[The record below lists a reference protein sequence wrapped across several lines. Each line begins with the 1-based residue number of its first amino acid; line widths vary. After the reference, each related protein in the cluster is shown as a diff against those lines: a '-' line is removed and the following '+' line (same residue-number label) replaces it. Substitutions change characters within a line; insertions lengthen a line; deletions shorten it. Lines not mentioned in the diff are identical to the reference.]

1 MSGESRAR
9 ATGLVAF
16 ATEYGSPD
24 LRLEWYLVVLP
35 AVVANDLES
44 FWSLA
49 TFGRFSRATLGAA
62 LGGHHVALVKD
73 LLFFFGEKEGLFA
86 LNARGF
92 DVRHNFS
99 PYSANLRV
107 IAAHSN
113 TKRDMQVTVIHVS
126 IGQRDFWR
134 FRQASPG
141 YNRLRDTIPLVPRT
155 HRPPTALPSPS
166 ST

>member
-1 MSGESRAR
+1 
-9 ATGLVAF
+9 VAF

-35 AVVANDLES
+35 AMVANDLES

-49 TFGRFSRATLGAA
+49 TFGRFSRTALGAA
-62 LGGHHVALVKD
+62 LRGHHIALVKD

-99 PYSANLRV
+99 PY
-107 IAAHSN
+107 
-113 TKRDMQVTVIHVS
+113 
-126 IGQRDFWR
+126 
-134 FRQASPG
+134 
-141 YNRLRDTIPLVPRT
+141 
-155 HRPPTALPSPS
+155 
-166 ST
+166 